1 MSAGC
6 RLGIGSFLV
15 LSDKQLELSPE
26 AVPTQQGVPKYEN
39 SFLSYYF
46 PDVHSSL
53 PFISASFARVTH
65 LTISLSTDCSICYRY
80 YLCL

>member
-1 MSAGC
+1 MSAEC
-6 RLGIGSFLV
+6 RLGMCSLLI

-39 SFLSYYF
+39 PLLSYFF

-65 LTISLSTDCSICYRY
+65 LTISLGTECSICYRY